1 MKPPPGRYR
10 LTPVPPKPGTSM
22 DIVVDETGC
31 DTPYGRMTWFDPPG
45 LFKRVGTVP
54 TFGLIFD
61 ALNAGRYILGGDYDP
76 FAVEPL

>member
-1 MKPPPGRYR
+1 MKPPPGRYH
-10 LTPVPPKPGTSM
+10 LAPVPPQDGVGM

-54 TFGLIFD
+54 TFGIIFD
-61 ALNAGRYILGGDYDP
+61 SLHTGRYILGSDYDD
-76 FAVEPL
+76 FTAIQL